1 MKASIVI
8 ANYNNSKY
16 IDECI
21 ESLYNQ
27 TYKDLEIIFFDDNS
41 HDNSIDVIKN
51 YKNVKIIENKNQTK
65 FGSFNQMNAFIK
77 GIRYSTGDI
86 IFLLDSDDYYRQDK
100 VEKIINFF
108 LRNKDENIVFD
119 YPIIKKNNN
128 ELPQEKKINFFNT
141 YWGYIHPTSCI
152 SIRKSSYEKI
162 FSKIIDEKFPDIWL
176 DLRILLFSKYI
187 DKYNVINENLTF
199 YRQIEGNVSSK
210 FKKFSIPWWK
220 RRYEAH
226 NYFFNFIKLNK
237 IKKNKNLDFYISKL
251 INRFL

>member
-100 VEKIINFF
+100 VEKIINFS
-108 LRNKDENIVFD
+108 
-119 YPIIKKNNN
+119 IKTIYKNN
-128 ELPQEKKINFFNT
+128 T
-141 YWGYIHPTSCI
+141 
-152 SIRKSSYEKI
+152 
-162 FSKIIDEKFPDIWL
+162 
-176 DLRILLFSKYI
+176 
-187 DKYNVINENLTF
+187 
-199 YRQIEGNVSSK
+199 
-210 FKKFSIPWWK
+210 
-220 RRYEAH
+220 H
-226 NYFFNFIKLNK
+226 NYQKHT
-237 IKKNKNLDFYISKL
+237 KNCLPS
-251 INRFL
+251 